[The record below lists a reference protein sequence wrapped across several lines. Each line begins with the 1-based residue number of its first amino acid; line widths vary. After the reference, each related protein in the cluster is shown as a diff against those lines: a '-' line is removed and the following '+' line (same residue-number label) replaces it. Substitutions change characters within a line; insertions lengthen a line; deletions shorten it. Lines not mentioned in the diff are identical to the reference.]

1 MKKIIIA
8 FGIGQMLQ
16 IILLW
21 LAERIT
27 YSNNVFGF
35 CVVGGVIVLIAV
47 VIGAEGSLI
56 ELAAL
61 ENAQTP
67 EVKVEQAEKKES
79 AIEVIGRIFPSWTS
93 HRDIE
98 DMDEADELPKEV
110 QVTNSNVKRVDQ

>member
-1 MKKIIIA
+1 MKKVIIA
-8 FGIGQMLQ
+8 FGVGQMLQ
-16 IILLW
+16 IGLLW

-35 CVVGGVIVLIAV
+35 CVVGGFIVLIAV

-56 ELAAL
+56 ELAFL

-67 EVKVEQAEKKES
+67 EVKMEKTDSK
-79 AIEVIGRIFPSWTS
+79 IEVLGRIFPSWAS
-93 HRDIE
+93 NRDIE

-110 QVTNSNVKRVDQ
+110 QVTNTNIKRIEE

>member
-21 LAERIT
+21 LAERLT

-35 CVVGGVIVLIAV
+35 CVVGGIIVLIAV

-56 ELAAL
+56 ELAVM
-61 ENAQTP
+61 ENEQVP
-67 EVKVEQAEKKES
+67 EVKMEKTENKM
-79 AIEVIGRIFPSWTS
+79 EVLGRIFPSWTS

-110 QVTNSNVKRVDQ
+110 QVTNTNVKRVDP